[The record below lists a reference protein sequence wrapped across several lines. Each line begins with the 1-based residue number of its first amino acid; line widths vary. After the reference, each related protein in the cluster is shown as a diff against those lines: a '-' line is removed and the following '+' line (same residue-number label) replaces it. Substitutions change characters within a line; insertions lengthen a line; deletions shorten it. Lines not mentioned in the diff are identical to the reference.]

1 MKEGNGGHTSTQGSK
16 AVVLKEQEESGLWEE
31 EEEVRVVQMEEESRR
46 YQLHVW
52 LESHQA
58 EENRQRMD
66 KAPEEVIRE
75 MR

>member
-1 MKEGNGGHTSTQGSK
+1 M
-16 AVVLKEQEESGLWEE
+16 LEE
-31 EEEVRVVQMEEESRR
+31 EEEVRVVQMEEETRR
-46 YQLHVW
+46 YQLHYW
-52 LESHQA
+52 LESHQG